1 MTVMFNLNTQKNA
14 STRTLILFGIVVALG
29 AMAQYVLLE
38 LVH

>member
-1 MTVMFNLNTQKNA
+1 MLDFNRQKSA
-14 STRTLILFGIVVALG
+14 GKRTLILFGIVVALG